1 MSYTGSEEALNEK
14 REGVGSGRR
23 GGREATAHSASA
35 SHMSVSY
42 AVLAADHG
50 VLSLRFSTFQDF
62 PGTVHPSHGVE
73 VFNYSL
79 REARALKLEDLF
91 TPGSA
96 YLKTLAD
103 YCIEEL
109 QLEDEWRKGAEPKRD
124 NYTRWNL
131 TRDGLLITFD
141 EYQVAPYA
149 AGIPEV
155 AIPYGE
161 LSAMLRKE
169 RSCRAV
175 RESLNMKSLE
185 EPDQRAYFSTTDH
198 DPVDVSTAVRAFE
211 THAWQAELSLQS
223 ELERGGLEHCSPGI
237 GFVDPDGPFLHVCP
251 SGDGL
256 ATVHYTPKPTRFR
269 FLWPARPAIVT
280 REGVPRAEVV
290 ELIRRFLCR
299 AARFAFRKGGLIEDC
314 GTLYRLGSRD
324 AAAQ

>member
-1 MSYTGSEEALNEK
+1 MQKLNAAITAL
-14 REGVGSGRR
+14 VT
-23 GGREATAHSASA
+23 REAAAFRTNAKDWARENAADAKPGDPASA
-35 SHMSVSY
+35 SQMSVSY

-50 VLSLRFSTFQDF
+50 VLSLRFSTFQYF
-62 PGTVHPSHGVE
+62 PGTVHPSHGIE

-79 REARALKLEDLF
+79 REARALNLEDLF

-161 LSAMLRKE
+161 LSARVRK
-169 RSCRAV
+169 
-175 RESLNMKSLE
+175 N
-185 EPDQRAYFSTTDH
+185 
-198 DPVDVSTAVRAFE
+198 
-211 THAWQAELSLQS
+211 
-223 ELERGGLEHCSPGI
+223 
-237 GFVDPDGPFLHVCP
+237 GP
-251 SGDGL
+251 
-256 ATVHYTPKPTRFR
+256 
-269 FLWPARPAIVT
+269 
-280 REGVPRAEVV
+280 
-290 ELIRRFLCR
+290 
-299 AARFAFRKGGLIEDC
+299 AAPFANR
-314 GTLYRLGSRD
+314 
-324 AAAQ
+324 